1 MSWTKDDILPSRD
14 ASGAPLALRGC
25 DLDFLADAVRAR
37 GGAFAEAADAAGG
50 PLSAARL
57 YELLLAVGRLHKY
70 ADSDGSMILS
80 ARGWVDGDYEPVR
93 ADGTA
98 ISPAPPFVSDWAVQ
112 DEVSIPFALSAD
124 ALRRAFYDVR
134 RMRTS
139 VWLDPVCDFS
149 GLVVERDGDDASGT
163 PTPSGVLY
171 DYLAKPSASG
181 VRSTRDRVTGGAL
194 SVMLGRVRDGAVK
207 VCLRVSSSGF
217 PTLQSEERFVAVLDG
232 MASGGVVTVP
242 GASLR
247 ALADDVVALRGFSEG
262 FVPDGYMLSSFVV
275 SLGATDDEGEA
286 LAPCAAVVQR
296 VGSDTDI
303 SGISWGW
310 RPGAEEAT

>member
-1 MSWTKDDILPSRD
+1 MSWTKGDILPSRD

-37 GGAFAEAADAAGG
+37 GGALAEAADAAGG

-57 YELLLAVGRLHKY
+57 YEILLAVGLLHKY
-70 ADSDGSMILS
+70 AYTDGDILLR
-80 ARGWVDGDYEPVR
+80 ARRWVDGDYEPVR

-98 ISPAPPFVSDWAVQ
+98 ISPAPSFVSDWAVQ

-139 VWLDPVCDFS
+139 VWPDPPCDFS

-171 DYLAKPSASG
+171 SYVATARASG
-181 VRSTRDRVTGGAL
+181 ATYSRDRVTGGSL
-194 SVMLGRVRDGAVK
+194 SVALGRVPDGAVK
-207 VCLRVSSSGF
+207 VCLRVSSSGY

-232 MASGGVVTVP
+232 TASGGVVTVP

-247 ALADDVVALRGFSEG
+247 ALADDVVALRGFAEG
-262 FVPDGYMLSSFVV
+262 FVPDGYAVSSFAV
-275 SLGATDDEGEA
+275 SLGATGDAGDE
-286 LAPCAAVVQR
+286 LAQCAAVVQR